1 MKPTP
6 SPQSQP
12 RTLRYRGD
20 QQVLIEK
27 DPHGFGPDAFV
38 CFDFDGDGY
47 FEREV
52 RTDAEGPYAVYARGG
67 RQGEKRGTSPCMPS
81 RKSLLT
87 RPVKFRST
95 GCRSKRCPARTSRR
109 KRASAPPLA

>member
-20 QQVLIEK
+20 QRVLIEK

-52 RTDAEGPYAVYARGG
+52 RTDAEGRYSFALDARHLVPEGVFSMFTHAADGKEKSAVRHRA
-67 RQGEKRGTSPCMPS
+67 
-81 RKSLLT
+81 
-87 RPVKFRST
+87 
-95 GCRSKRCPARTSRR
+95 CPPGKAC
-109 KRASAPPLA
+109 